1 MVREE
6 LAEASDLLA
15 SIDAS
20 GEAADRLE
28 DIAGQLDHLSTADRG
43 PDHGRL
49 ARIQTALDEIQAEVD
64 DEGATAVHEALE
76 SIVAY
81 RETVEGV

>member
-1 MVREE
+1 MVRTE
-6 LAEASDLLA
+6 LAEASELLE

-20 GEAADRLE
+20 GEAAERLE

-49 ARIQTALDEIQAEVD
+49 ARIQTALDEIQTDVD
-64 DEGATAVHEALE
+64 DEAAATIDEALE
-76 SIVAY
+76 QVVAH
-81 RETVEGV
+81 RETVDGI

>member
-1 MVREE
+1 MVRTE

-15 SIDAS
+15 SIDTS
-20 GEAADRLE
+20 GEPAERLE
-28 DIAGQLDHLSTADRG
+28 DIADQLDHLSTADRG

-49 ARIQTALDEIQAEVD
+49 ARIQTALDEIQTQVD
-64 DEGATAVHEALE
+64 DEGAATIDEALE
-76 SIVAY
+76 DIVAY

>member
-1 MVREE
+1 MVRTE
-6 LAEASDLLA
+6 LAEASELLE

-20 GEAADRLE
+20 GEAAERLE

-49 ARIQTALDEIQAEVD
+49 ARIQTALDEIQADLD
-64 DEGATAVHEALE
+64 DEGAATIDEALE
-76 SIVAY
+76 KVVAY

>member
-1 MVREE
+1 MVRTE
-6 LAEASDLLA
+6 LAEASELLE
-15 SIDAS
+15 SIEAS
-20 GEAADRLE
+20 GEAGDRLT

-49 ARIQTALDEIQAEVD
+49 ARIQTALDEIQTEVD
-64 DEGATAVHEALE
+64 DEGATAIDEALE
-76 SIVAY
+76 KVVAY